1 MNTGNYYENDEDTK
15 NEIKIEDDKLA
26 LEQFVLN
33 DEKNRN
39 TQVLFYE
46 VLKTLIVQYNTLSE
60 KERREELVFY
70 LKDDHILL
78 GNIKEEV
85 VQTYYNYK
93 SLFNNL
99 MAGKTMFFR
108 EFIPKLDSHS
118 NKPLSANNNINRKD
132 ALSDA
137 LVEYKNHCDYESVV
151 NQRLGNYESYEDF
164 CNKQKKI
171 KYNLN
176 HFSFYFNGMY
186 FESIALETF
195 FKLIDDKYDIINND
209 NKLISFLPRIIFF
222 MKAPKEEK
230 KKCENKEEND
240 FYGYSEIG
248 CGFILKGKEEV
259 IIEKEKITCFNNFD
273 STDENV
279 FFKQNNFVNL
289 RIEKD
294 NVVFLEVKSRLE
306 SVIDKNDETNILKK
320 FINKALKFVGY
331 YEELNLIKKD
341 QKIVLIF
348 LYNSSM
354 HYDIKIE
361 NSRIKD
367 AYELIEGN
375 QRIKLYIAYFQ
386 PYLKLMNSYQR
397 VKELKE
403 LKKTNKVLKEELEIQ
418 KNKQLQL
425 ENDMNKMKNDYI
437 KTISDLVARVKLL
450 EKNQGN
456 INANKE
462 KDHNSKDKKNSIT
475 TIETSSGTVVNTVDV
490 VD

>member
-137 LVEYKNHCDYESVV
+137 LVEYKNQCDYESVV

-240 FYGYSEIG
+240 FYGYSEID

-306 SVIDKNDETNILKK
+306 SVIDKNDKTNILKK

-354 HYDIKIE
+354 YYDIKIE

-450 EKNQGN
+450 EKNQRN

>member
-1 MNTGNYYENDEDTK
+1 MK
-15 NEIKIEDDKLA
+15 NL
-26 LEQFVLN
+26 
-33 DEKNRN
+33 
-39 TQVLFYE
+39 
-46 VLKTLIVQYNTLSE
+46 
-60 KERREELVFY
+60 
-70 LKDDHILL
+70 ILL
-78 GNIKEEV
+78 N
-85 VQTYYNYK
+85 
-93 SLFNNL
+93 
-99 MAGKTMFFR
+99 
-108 EFIPKLDSHS
+108 
-118 NKPLSANNNINRKD
+118 
-132 ALSDA
+132 
-137 LVEYKNHCDYESVV
+137 
-151 NQRLGNYESYEDF
+151 
-164 CNKQKKI
+164 
-171 KYNLN
+171 
-176 HFSFYFNGMY
+176 
-186 FESIALETF
+186 
-195 FKLIDDKYDIINND
+195 
-209 NKLISFLPRIIFF
+209 
-222 MKAPKEEK
+222 
-230 KKCENKEEND
+230 
-240 FYGYSEIG
+240 
-248 CGFILKGKEEV
+248 
-259 IIEKEKITCFNNFD
+259 
-273 STDENV
+273 
-279 FFKQNNFVNL
+279 
-289 RIEKD
+289 
-294 NVVFLEVKSRLE
+294 
-306 SVIDKNDETNILKK
+306 
-320 FINKALKFVGY
+320 
-331 YEELNLIKKD
+331 EELNLIKKD

-354 HYDIKIE
+354 YYDIKIE

>member
-137 LVEYKNHCDYESVV
+137 LVEYKNQCDYESVV

-195 FKLIDDKYDIINND
+195 FKIIDDKYDIINND

-222 MKAPKEEK
+222 MKDPKEEK
-230 KKCENKEEND
+230 KKCENTEEND
-240 FYGYSEIG
+240 FYGYSEID

-306 SVIDKNDETNILKK
+306 SVIDKNDKTNILKK

-331 YEELNLIKKD
+331 YGELNLVKKD

-354 HYDIKIE
+354 YYDIKIE

-450 EKNQGN
+450 EKNHGN

-475 TIETSSGTVVNTVDV
+475 TIATSSVLIN
-490 VD
+490 

>member
-222 MKAPKEEK
+222 MKDPKEEK
-230 KKCENKEEND
+230 KKCENTEEKKKCENTEEND
-240 FYGYSEIG
+240 FYGYSEID

-306 SVIDKNDETNILKK
+306 SVIDKNDKTNILKK

-354 HYDIKIE
+354 YYDIKIE

-437 KTISDLVARVKLL
+437 KTISDLMARVKLL

-456 INANKE
+456 INAN
-462 KDHNSKDKKNSIT
+462 
-475 TIETSSGTVVNTVDV
+475 
-490 VD
+490 

>member
-137 LVEYKNHCDYESVV
+137 LVEYKNQCDYESVV

-222 MKAPKEEK
+222 MKDPKEEK
-230 KKCENKEEND
+230 KKCENTEEKKSAKIQKKMI
-240 FYGYSEIG
+240 FM
-248 CGFILKGKEEV
+248 V
-259 IIEKEKITCFNNFD
+259 IAKLI
-273 STDENV
+273 
-279 FFKQNNFVNL
+279 
-289 RIEKD
+289 
-294 NVVFLEVKSRLE
+294 VVLF
-306 SVIDKNDETNILKK
+306 
-320 FINKALKFVGY
+320 
-331 YEELNLIKKD
+331 
-341 QKIVLIF
+341 
-348 LYNSSM
+348 
-354 HYDIKIE
+354 
-361 NSRIKD
+361 
-367 AYELIEGN
+367 
-375 QRIKLYIAYFQ
+375 
-386 PYLKLMNSYQR
+386 
-397 VKELKE
+397 LKE
-403 LKKTNKVLKEELEIQ
+403 RKK
-418 KNKQLQL
+418 
-425 ENDMNKMKNDYI
+425 
-437 KTISDLVARVKLL
+437 
-450 EKNQGN
+450 
-456 INANKE
+456 
-462 KDHNSKDKKNSIT
+462 
-475 TIETSSGTVVNTVDV
+475 
-490 VD
+490 

>member
-15 NEIKIEDDKLA
+15 NEIKIENDKLA

-137 LVEYKNHCDYESVV
+137 LVEYKNQCDYESVV

-222 MKAPKEEK
+222 MKDPKEEK
-230 KKCENKEEND
+230 KKCENTEEND
-240 FYGYSEIG
+240 FYGYSEID

-306 SVIDKNDETNILKK
+306 SVIDKNDKTNILKK

-331 YEELNLIKKD
+331 YEELNLIKKE

-354 HYDIKIE
+354 YYDIKIE